1 MFYFLVTVFTLGK
14 FVKQGIALT
23 AINDNCSVLGRDF
36 VEICTDRM
44 AATIGYY
51 SKDGLPNKYLGDG
64 ICAVCNHAT
73 SATTGHIALH
83 NDPALRPMF
92 SDDPVHQLTCKHV
105 FHEKCIRGWVMIG
118 KKDICPYW

>member
-1 MFYFLVTVFTLGK
+1 M
-14 FVKQGIALT
+14 
-23 AINDNCSVLGRDF
+23 GRDF

-51 SKDGLPNKYLGDG
+51 SKDGLPNKYLGEG
-64 ICAVCNHAT
+64 ICAVCGYATSDGHHAT
-73 SATTGHIALH
+73 LTT
-83 NDPALRPMF
+83 DPSQRPMF

>member
-1 MFYFLVTVFTLGK
+1 MIDDGAQMLMSCL
-14 FVKQGIALT
+14 
-23 AINDNCSVLGRDF
+23 SVLGRDF

-51 SKDGLPNKYLGDG
+51 SKDGLPNKYLGEG
-64 ICAVCNHAT
+64 ICAVCGHAT
-73 SATTGHIALH
+73 SVGHHASLTT
-83 NDPALRPMF
+83 DPNQRPMF

>member
-1 MFYFLVTVFTLGK
+1 M
-14 FVKQGIALT
+14 
-23 AINDNCSVLGRDF
+23 GRDF

-51 SKDGLPNKYLGDG
+51 SKDGLPNKYLGEG
-64 ICAVCNHAT
+64 ICAVCGHAT
-73 SATTGHIALH
+73 SAGHHATLAT
-83 NDPALRPMF
+83 DPSQRPMF